1 MGLLDNEQ
9 RIYQNLLDFGQG
21 DPNFRYSN
29 ILPIR
34 YPVNAPKPQSFAE
47 FRQNAELATPN
58 FLRALPAQLFKSFTL
73 PAQAVRGKMVT
84 PQEATDFALTY
95 GGTALTGASLGGVPK
110 GAIGM
115 FVGKK
120 AEQSDPEMYKKAI
133 EMEKGRLGRN
143 RQFSD
148 GEILEQTGF
157 FRGVDGKWRR
167 EIPDDKAKLKPNAFE
182 DARVQVELPNNK
194 TYLSTTLDEYLDHE
208 ELFKNY
214 PELKNIR
221 IGELD
226 KEDMRVGSSGYFLK
240 DADGRQFINIRK
252 DLSPTEK
259 RSVILHEIQHAI
271 QDTENF
277 AKGGNTQSYEFYPKA
292 DVKARVQK
300 LEGINKEILD
310 AKKDGTGF
318 EPYIGLSNFRQGK
331 FANPKLTEALQTR
344 DELSY
349 LYDLD
354 YLNSLKNINRPRDA
368 FNSLEYYR
376 YSNEISRKIG
386 SPPKSGSQL
395 EYARK
400 VGDFLAK
407 KQKEKMKAK
416 STADFQ
422 NVANDPTGQKFR
434 YSNYETFYKDKT
446 PQQIK
451 NRIRTLEQKQGRLPN
466 TREIENL
473 QKRIGLGREA
483 DYGVY
488 DNTMMNYDKP
498 YEGYKRLAGEAEAR
512 LTEKR
517 MDLDNQQRLNRE
529 NRMVSYGLR
538 DDIFDVNPNQQLLV
552 FPRGYND

>member
-34 YPVNAPKPQSFAE
+34 YPINAPKPQSFAE

-73 PAQAVRGKMVT
+73 PGQAVRGKMIT

-133 EMEKGRLGRN
+133 EMEKGRVGRN

-148 GEILEQTGF
+148 GDILEQTGF

-182 DARVQVELPNNK
+182 DGTQIKVNNSERAKLGLPSVRK
-194 TYLSTTLDEYLDHE
+194 YDSTTLDKYLDHE

-214 PELKNIR
+214 PELKKIR
-221 IGELD
+221 ISEID
-226 KEDMRVGSSGYFLK
+226 SEDMRNSRGMFFEDNKGNPNIFL
-240 DADGRQFINIRK
+240 DSRLD
-252 DLSPTEK
+252 PTEK
-259 RSVILHEIQHAI
+259 KSTILHEVQHAI
-271 QDTENF
+271 QEKENF
-277 AKGGNTQSYEFYPKA
+277 SRGGSTEAFKKYPRQ
-292 DVKARVQK
+292 DVMARIQK
-300 LEGINKEILD
+300 LEGEN
-310 AKKDGTGF
+310 F
-318 EPYIGLSNFRQGK
+318 PYTLSFKSGNFV
-331 FANPKLTEALQTR
+331 NPKLTEALQTR

-354 YLNSLKNINRPRDA
+354 YLNDLKNINRPKDA
-368 FNSLEYYR
+368 FNNFDFMKLG
-376 YSNEISRKIG
+376 SRERDEMYKQIG
-386 SPPKSGSQL
+386 LPPKSGSRL

-400 VGDFLAK
+400 VGNFLAK
-407 KQKEKMKAK
+407 RQEDKMKAK
-416 STADFQ
+416 SALDFQ
-422 NVANDPTGQKFR
+422 NVAQNPTSQKFK

-446 PQQIK
+446 RQQIK
-451 NRIRTLEQKQGRLPN
+451 NRIRTLEQKQDRLPN
-466 TREIENL
+466 TREIEDL
-473 QKRIGLGREA
+473 QKRVRLGDKA

-488 DNTMMNYDKP
+488 DDMMLDYYKP
-498 YEGYKRLAGEAEAR
+498 LDGYKRLAGEAEAR
-512 LTEKR
+512 LTQKR
-517 MDLDNQQRLNRE
+517 MDLDNQQRLNPE

-538 DDIFDVNPNQQLLV
+538 QDLFDVEPSKQLLN
-552 FPRGYND
+552 FPKGYND

>member
-21 DPNFRYSN
+21 DPNFTYSN

-73 PAQAVRGKMVT
+73 PGQAVRGKMIT

-133 EMEKGRLGRN
+133 EMEKGRVGRN

-148 GEILEQTGF
+148 GEIFEQTGF

-167 EIPDDKAKLKPNAFE
+167 EIPDDKAKLKPNAFK

-226 KEDMRVGSSGYFLK
+226 KEDMRLGSSGYFLK

-277 AKGGNTQSYEFYPKA
+277 AKGGNIEAYEFYPKA
-292 DVKARVQK
+292 DVKARVEK
-300 LEGINKEILD
+300 LEGKNENP
-310 AKKDGTGF
+310 F
-318 EPYIGLSNFRQGK
+318 SGLASFMEGRFK
-331 FANPKLTEALQTR
+331 NPKLTEALQTR

-354 YLNSLKNINRPRDA
+354 YLNSLKNINRPKDA
-368 FNSLEYYR
+368 FNNFDFMKLG
-376 YSNEISRKIG
+376 SRERDEMYKQIG
-386 SPPKSGSQL
+386 LPPKSGSRL

-400 VGDFLAK
+400 VGNFLAK
-407 KQKEKMKAK
+407 RQEDKMKAK

-422 NVANDPTGQKFR
+422 NVANDPTGQKFK

-451 NRIRTLEQKQGRLPN
+451 NRIRTLEQKQGKLPN
-466 TREIENL
+466 TFEIENL

-517 MDLDNQQRLNRE
+517 MDLNNQQRLNPE
-529 NRMVSYGLR
+529 NKMVSYGFR
-538 DDIFDVNPNQQLLV
+538 DDNFDVNPNQQLLV

>member
-1 MGLLDNEQ
+1 MSILDGFKEQQILSSLLN
-9 RIYQNLLDFGQG
+9 FGQG

-58 FLRALPAQLFKSFTL
+58 FLRSLPAELFRSFTL
-73 PAQAVRGKMVT
+73 PAQAVRGKMIT

-133 EMEKGRLGRN
+133 KMEKARLGRN

-167 EIPDDKAKLKPNAFE
+167 EIPDDKAKLKPNAFK

-226 KEDMRVGSSGYFLK
+226 KEDMRLGSSGYFLK

-277 AKGGNTQSYEFYPKA
+277 AKGGNIEAYEFYPKA
-292 DVKARVQK
+292 DVKARVEK
-300 LEGINKEILD
+300 LEGKNENP
-310 AKKDGTGF
+310 F
-318 EPYIGLSNFRQGK
+318 SGLASFMEGRFK
-331 FANPKLTEALQTR
+331 NPKLTEALQTR

-354 YLNSLKNINRPRDA
+354 YLNSLKNINRPKDA
-368 FNSLEYYR
+368 FNNFDFMKLG
-376 YSNEISRKIG
+376 SRERDEMYKQIG
-386 SPPKSGSQL
+386 LPPKSGSRL

-400 VGDFLAK
+400 VGNFLAK
-407 KQKEKMKAK
+407 RQEDKMKAK

-422 NVANDPTGQKFR
+422 NVANDPTGQKFK

-451 NRIRTLEQKQGRLPN
+451 NRIRTLEQKQGKLPN
-466 TREIENL
+466 TFEIENL

-517 MDLDNQQRLNRE
+517 MDLNNQQRLNPE
-529 NRMVSYGLR
+529 NKMVSYGFR
-538 DDIFDVNPNQQLLV
+538 DDNFDVNPNQQLLV

>member
-21 DPNFRYSN
+21 DPNFTYSN

-34 YPVNAPKPQSFAE
+34 YPVNAPKPQSLAE

-73 PAQAVRGKMVT
+73 PGQAVRGKMIT

-133 EMEKGRLGRN
+133 KMEKARLGRN

-167 EIPDDKAKLKPNAFE
+167 EIPDDKAKLKPNAFK

-226 KEDMRVGSSGYFLK
+226 KEDMRLGSSGYFLK

-277 AKGGNTQSYEFYPKA
+277 AKGGNIEAYEFYPKA
-292 DVKARVQK
+292 DVKARVEK
-300 LEGINKEILD
+300 LEGKNENP
-310 AKKDGTGF
+310 F
-318 EPYIGLSNFRQGK
+318 SGLASFMEGRFK
-331 FANPKLTEALQTR
+331 NPKLTEALQTR

-354 YLNSLKNINRPRDA
+354 YLNSLKNINRPKDA
-368 FNSLEYYR
+368 FNNFDFMKLG
-376 YSNEISRKIG
+376 SRERDEMYKQIG
-386 SPPKSGSQL
+386 LPPKSGSRL

-400 VGDFLAK
+400 VGNFLAK
-407 KQKEKMKAK
+407 RQEDKMKAK

-422 NVANDPTGQKFR
+422 NVANDPTGQKFK

-451 NRIRTLEQKQGRLPN
+451 NRIRTLEQKRGKLPN
-466 TREIENL
+466 TFEIENL

-517 MDLDNQQRLNRE
+517 MDLNNQQRLNPE
-529 NRMVSYGLR
+529 NKMVSYGFR
-538 DDIFDVNPNQQLLV
+538 DDNFDVNPNQQLLV

>member
-1 MGLLDNEQ
+1 MSILDGFKEQQILSSLLN
-9 RIYQNLLDFGQG
+9 FGQG
-21 DPNFRYSN
+21 DPNFTYGDYA
-29 ILPIR
+29 PFR

-58 FLRALPAQLFKSFTL
+58 FLRSLPAELFRSFTL
-73 PAQAVRGKMVT
+73 PAQAVRGKMIT

-133 EMEKGRLGRN
+133 KMEKARLGRN

-167 EIPDDKAKLKPNAFE
+167 EIPDDKAKLKPNAFK

-226 KEDMRVGSSGYFLK
+226 KEDMRLGSSGYFLK

-277 AKGGNTQSYEFYPKA
+277 AKGGNIEAYEFYPKA
-292 DVKARVQK
+292 DVKARVEK
-300 LEGINKEILD
+300 LEGKNENP
-310 AKKDGTGF
+310 F
-318 EPYIGLSNFRQGK
+318 SGLASFMEGRFK
-331 FANPKLTEALQTR
+331 NPKLTEALQTR

-354 YLNSLKNINRPRDA
+354 YLNSLKNINRPKDA
-368 FNSLEYYR
+368 FNNFDFMKLG
-376 YSNEISRKIG
+376 SRERDEMYKQIG
-386 SPPKSGSQL
+386 LPPKSGSRL

-400 VGDFLAK
+400 VGNFLAK
-407 KQKEKMKAK
+407 RQEDKMKAK

-422 NVANDPTGQKFR
+422 NVANDPTGQKFK

-451 NRIRTLEQKQGRLPN
+451 NRIRTLEQKRGKLPN
-466 TREIENL
+466 TFEIENL

-517 MDLDNQQRLNRE
+517 MDLNNQQRLNPE
-529 NRMVSYGLR
+529 NKMVSYGFR
-538 DDIFDVNPNQQLLV
+538 DDNFDVNPNQQLLV

>member
-1 MGLLDNEQ
+1 MSVLDGFKEQQILSSLLN
-9 RIYQNLLDFGQG
+9 FGQG

-58 FLRALPAQLFKSFTL
+58 FLRSLPAELFRSFTL
-73 PAQAVRGKMVT
+73 PAQAVRGKMIT

-133 EMEKGRLGRN
+133 KMEKARLGRN

-167 EIPDDKAKLKPNAFE
+167 EIPDDKAKLKPNAFK

-226 KEDMRVGSSGYFLK
+226 KEDMRLGSSGYFLK

-277 AKGGNTQSYEFYPKA
+277 AKGGNIEAYEFYPKA
-292 DVKARVQK
+292 DVKARVEK
-300 LEGINKEILD
+300 LEGKNE
-310 AKKDGTGF
+310 
-318 EPYIGLSNFRQGK
+318 
-331 FANPKLTEALQTR
+331 NP
-344 DELSY
+344 
-349 LYDLD
+349 
-354 YLNSLKNINRPRDA
+354 
-368 FNSLEYYR
+368 F
-376 YSNEISRKIG
+376 
-386 SPPKSGSQL
+386 SG
-395 EYARK
+395 
-400 VGDFLAK
+400 
-407 KQKEKMKAK
+407 
-416 STADFQ
+416 
-422 NVANDPTGQKFR
+422 
-434 YSNYETFYKDKT
+434 NYF
-446 PQQIK
+446 
-451 NRIRTLEQKQGRLPN
+451 
-466 TREIENL
+466 
-473 QKRIGLGREA
+473 
-483 DYGVY
+483 
-488 DNTMMNYDKP
+488 
-498 YEGYKRLAGEAEAR
+498 
-512 LTEKR
+512 
-517 MDLDNQQRLNRE
+517 
-529 NRMVSYGLR
+529 
-538 DDIFDVNPNQQLLV
+538 F
-552 FPRGYND
+552 

>member
-21 DPNFRYSN
+21 DPNFTYSN

-73 PAQAVRGKMVT
+73 PAQAVRGKMIT

-133 EMEKGRLGRN
+133 KMEKARLGRN

-167 EIPDDKAKLKPNAFE
+167 EIPDDKAKLKPNAFK

-226 KEDMRVGSSGYFLK
+226 KEDMRLGSSGYFLK

-277 AKGGNTQSYEFYPKA
+277 AKGGNIEAYEFYPKA
-292 DVKARVQK
+292 DVKARVEK
-300 LEGINKEILD
+300 LEGKNENP
-310 AKKDGTGF
+310 F
-318 EPYIGLSNFRQGK
+318 SGLASFMEGRFK
-331 FANPKLTEALQTR
+331 NPKLTEALQTR

-354 YLNSLKNINRPRDA
+354 YLNSLKNINRPKDA
-368 FNSLEYYR
+368 FNNFDFMKLG
-376 YSNEISRKIG
+376 SRERDEMYKQIG
-386 SPPKSGSQL
+386 LPPKSGSRL

-400 VGDFLAK
+400 VGNFLAK
-407 KQKEKMKAK
+407 RQEDKMKAK

-422 NVANDPTGQKFR
+422 NVANDPTGQKFK

-451 NRIRTLEQKQGRLPN
+451 NRIRTLEQKRGKLPN
-466 TREIENL
+466 TFEIENL

-517 MDLDNQQRLNRE
+517 MDLNNQQRLNPE
-529 NRMVSYGLR
+529 NKMVSYGFR
-538 DDIFDVNPNQQLLV
+538 DDNFDVNPNQQLLV

>member
-34 YPVNAPKPQSFAE
+34 YPVNAPKPQSFTE

-73 PAQAVRGKMVT
+73 PAQAVRGKMIT

-110 GAIGM
+110 GSIGM

-133 EMEKGRLGRN
+133 EMEKGRVGRN

-226 KEDMRVGSSGYFLK
+226 KEDMRFGSSGYFLK
-240 DADGRQFINIRK
+240 DAYGRQFINIRK

-277 AKGGNTQSYEFYPKA
+277 AKGGNIQSYEFYPQA
-292 DVKARVQK
+292 DVKARVEK
-300 LEGINKEILD
+300 LEGVNEKP
-310 AKKDGTGF
+310 F
-318 EPYIGLSNFRQGK
+318 SGLASFREGR
-331 FANPKLTEALQTR
+331 FTNPKLTEALQTR

-354 YLNSLKNINRPRDA
+354 YLNSLKNINRPKDA
-368 FNSLEYYR
+368 FNNFDFMKLG
-376 YSNEISRKIG
+376 SRERDEMYKQIG
-386 SPPKSGSQL
+386 LPPKSGSRL

-400 VGDFLAK
+400 VGNFLAK
-407 KQKEKMKAK
+407 RQEDKMKAK
-416 STADFQ
+416 SALDFQ
-422 NVANDPTGQKFR
+422 NVAQNPTSQKFK

-451 NRIRTLEQKQGRLPN
+451 NRIRTLQQKQDKLPN
-466 TREIENL
+466 TFEIENL

-517 MDLDNQQRLNRE
+517 MDLNNQQRLNPE

-538 DDIFDVNPNQQLLV
+538 DDNFDVNPNQQLLV